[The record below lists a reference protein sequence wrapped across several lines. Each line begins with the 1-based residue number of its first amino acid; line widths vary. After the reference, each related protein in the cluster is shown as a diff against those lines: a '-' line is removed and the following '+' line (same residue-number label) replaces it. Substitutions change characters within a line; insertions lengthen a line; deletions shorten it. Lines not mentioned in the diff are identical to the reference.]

1 MSYNNTEIELFIS
14 NNLFYI
20 YIYSPVV
27 DLDLPVNQVLAFF
40 NKTIRKI
47 TNGFRE
53 MLETQAKAS
62 LSSERTLAGSR
73 MSTKS
78 IYICKFCLYFH
89 FSFYVFLCVTGMQ
102 SRADSMGSL
111 SMSLKEDQLID
122 QKEFEKMVK
131 AQKNLIVSLPRDITK
146 DRSDLPTNLG
156 ETEIKKKKKKKNK
169 NSWQPK
175 GSNKKAKME

>member
-1 MSYNNTEIELFIS
+1 M
-14 NNLFYI
+14 
-20 YIYSPVV
+20 
-27 DLDLPVNQVLAFF
+27 
-40 NKTIRKI
+40 
-47 TNGFRE
+47 
-53 MLETQAKAS
+53 
-62 LSSERTLAGSR
+62 
-73 MSTKS
+73 
-78 IYICKFCLYFH
+78 
-89 FSFYVFLCVTGMQ
+89 FLCVTGMQ

-146 DRSDLPTNLG
+146 DKSTLPTNLG

-175 GSNKKAKME
+175 GSNKKAKTE